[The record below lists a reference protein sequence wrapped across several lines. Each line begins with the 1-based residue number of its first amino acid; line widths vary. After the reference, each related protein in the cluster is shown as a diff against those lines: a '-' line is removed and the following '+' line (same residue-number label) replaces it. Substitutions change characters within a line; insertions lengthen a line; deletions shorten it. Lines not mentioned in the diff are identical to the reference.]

1 LHGKEQFMS
10 AETTPKTLVGTWR
23 LVSFHLR
30 TLDGQ
35 LTYPYG
41 PDAVGYYIFS
51 ESGYMSVAL
60 MPAHRRKFAVG
71 DVMGGST
78 EEKVA
83 AAETFIGYSGKYEIQ
98 GDKLVVRPDVSFFPN
113 WVGVDQVRIWEL
125 EGGKLTLS
133 TPPLLIRGRQQTAH
147 LVWERV

>member
-1 LHGKEQFMS
+1 MS
-10 AETTPKTLVGTWR
+10 NETTPNPLIGTWR

-41 PDAVGYYIFS
+41 PNAVGYYIFS

-60 MPAHRRKFAVG
+60 MPTSRRKFAAG
-71 DVMGGST
+71 DILDGST

-83 AAETFIGYSGKYEIQ
+83 AAETYISQSGKYEIQ
-98 GDKLVVRPDVSFFPN
+98 GDKLVVHPEVSFFPN

-125 EGGKLTLS
+125 EGNRLILS
-133 TPPLLIRGRQQTAH
+133 TPPLVIRGLQQTAQ

>member
-1 LHGKEQFMS
+1 MLTESIQKG
-10 AETTPKTLVGTWR
+10 LVGTWR

-51 ESGYMSVAL
+51 ASGHMSVAL
-60 MPAHRRKFAVG
+60 MPAHRHTFAVG
-71 DVMGGST
+71 DIMGGST

-98 GDKLVVRPDVSFFPN
+98 GDKLVVRADVSFFPN
-113 WVGVDQVRIWEL
+113 WVGVDQVRLWEL
-125 EGGKLTLS
+125 EGNRLTLS
-133 TPPLLIRGRQQTAH
+133 TPSPLLIRGLQQTAH